1 MDRIYKYNP
10 NISYNPNGG
19 RYLQLITAKN
29 LYIQNI
35 TVAENDGHSDSFHVK
50 FPNVFTNYPLGAV
63 RVEDQKFK
71 DWDHYKF
78 TIWQLQLNFVVFC
91 ASSACGVSVEH
102 LNAKE
107 PMIRSIYRFHVY
119 YHIRRILKILEIPLP
134 YENSF
139 NQYNNPYNHE
149 KFIGICSEYGVSN
162 DLTKWR
168 KQKYFSTWQ
177 SRAWETGKPGMSNIN
192 ENSFSRWIIEKSD
205 GLTMLGLQKLSGSV
219 RHDAYLI
226 LTSQTSTRGPIVGI
240 ESRNLDAQHT
250 FLNTFENIVNR
261 RVNIS
266 EDIRR
271 FQKTLQ
277 YARSKVDY
285 VIGEFIYMLP
295 SNMNL
300 QIEKVKDYN
309 NKILISSPSF
319 KIGTNLKINLDGEQV
334 KLKDKPDVKSKEV
347 EMVKTE
353 PDVKP
358 KVITKPDIKSNKE
371 HKQDVKPNIE
381 LKHDVMLIT
390 TKPDTNK
397 ITYEEEKV
405 ALYWELQLYLQYG
418 GCSSDLRSI
427 CLCHEICVY
436 QDSNTCD
443 KCPQILRQ
451 PTNCFL
457 CSIQDP

>member
-1 MDRIYKYNP
+1 MVYNIMDRIYKYNSDA
-10 NISYNPNGG
+10 SYKPNGG
-19 RYLQLITAKN
+19 TYLQLITAKD

-35 TVAENDGHSDSFHVK
+35 TVAEHDGHSDSFQVK

-78 TIWQLQLNFVVFC
+78 TIWQSQLNFAVFC

-102 LNAKE
+102 VNAKE

-139 NQYNNPYNHE
+139 NQYNNPYSHE

-168 KQKYFSTWQ
+168 NQKYFSTWQ
-177 SRAWETGKPGMSNIN
+177 SRAWETNRPGMSYIN
-192 ENSFSRWIIEKSD
+192 ESSFSRWIIEKSD
-205 GLTMLGLQKLSGSV
+205 GLTTLGIQKLSESV
-219 RHDAYLI
+219 RDYAYLI
-226 LTSQTSTRGPIVGI
+226 LTSQTSTRGPIVGH
-240 ESRNLDAQHT
+240 EARNLDAQRT

-261 RVNIS
+261 RVNIP

-285 VIGEFIYMLP
+285 AIGEFVYMLP
-295 SNMNL
+295 SDMNL
-300 QIEKVKDYN
+300 RIGNVRNYN

-319 KIGTNLKINLDGEQV
+319 KIGANVKVNLLSSENRRLND
-334 KLKDKPDVKSKEV
+334 DVKSKD
-347 EMVKTE
+347 VKTE
-353 PDVKP
+353 P
-358 KVITKPDIKSNKE
+358 KVITKPNTKPNKE
-371 HKQDVKPNIE
+371 HKQDVKPNIKFDRE
-381 LKHDVMLIT
+381 SNQDVK
-390 TKPDTNK
+390 KPDTNE

-405 ALYWELQLYLQYG
+405 ALVLGTTAVFTVWWMF
-418 GCSSDLRSI
+418 
-427 CLCHEICVY
+427 
-436 QDSNTCD
+436 
-443 KCPQILRQ
+443 K
-451 PTNCFL
+451 
-457 CSIQDP
+457 

>member
-1 MDRIYKYNP
+1 M
-10 NISYNPNGG
+10 
-19 RYLQLITAKN
+19 
-29 LYIQNI
+29 
-35 TVAENDGHSDSFHVK
+35 
-50 FPNVFTNYPLGAV
+50 
-63 RVEDQKFK
+63 RVEDQRFK

-78 TIWQLQLNFVVFC
+78 TLWQSQLNFAVFC

-102 LNAKE
+102 LNAKK

-119 YHIRRILKILEIPLP
+119 YHIRRILKILDIPLP

-149 KFIGICSEYGVSN
+149 KFIRICSEYGVSN

-168 KQKYFSTWQ
+168 NQKYFSTWQ
-177 SRAWETGKPGMSNIN
+177 SRAWETGKPGMSYIN

-205 GLTMLGLQKLSGSV
+205 GLTTLGLQKLSESV
-219 RHDAYLI
+219 RDYAYLI
-226 LTSQTSTRGPIVGI
+226 LTSQTSTRGQIVGH
-240 ESRNLDAQHT
+240 EARSLDAQRT

-261 RVNIS
+261 RVNIP

-295 SNMNL
+295 SDMNL
-300 QIEKVKDYN
+300 RIGNIRNYN

-319 KIGTNLKINLDGEQV
+319 KIGTNVKINLLSSENRRLNDDGEQA

-347 EMVKTE
+347 DNRRLMVKSE
-353 PDVKP
+353 PDVKQ
-358 KVITKPDIKSNKE
+358 KKEPDIKSNM
-371 HKQDVKPNIE
+371 DVKPNIE
-381 LKHDVMLIT
+381 LKHDVKVVR
-390 TKPDTNK
+390 TKPDTNE

-405 ALYWELQLYLQYG
+405 ALVLG
-418 GCSSDLRSI
+418 ITSI
-427 CLCHEICVY
+427 FTVWWMF
-436 QDSNTCD
+436 
-443 KCPQILRQ
+443 K
-451 PTNCFL
+451 
-457 CSIQDP
+457 

>member
-1 MDRIYKYNP
+1 MDRIYRYNSDA
-10 NISYNPNGG
+10 SYKPNGG
-19 RYLQLITAKN
+19 RYLQLITAKD

-35 TVAENDGHSDSFHVK
+35 TVAEHNSGHSDSFQVK

-78 TIWQLQLNFVVFC
+78 TIWQSQLNFVVFC

-107 PMIRSIYRFHVY
+107 PMIRSIYCFHVY
-119 YHIRRILKILEIPLP
+119 YHIRRMLKILEIPLP

-162 DLTKWR
+162 DLTEWR
-168 KQKYFSTWQ
+168 NQKYFSTWQ
-177 SRAWETGKPGMSNIN
+177 SRAWETNKPGMSYIN
-192 ENSFSRWIIEKSD
+192 KNSFSRWIIEKSD
-205 GLTMLGLQKLSGSV
+205 GLTTLGLQKLSESV
-219 RHDAYLI
+219 RDYTYLI
-226 LTSQTSTRGPIVGI
+226 LTSQTSTRGPIVGH
-240 ESRNLDAQHT
+240 EARNLDGQRT

-261 RVNIS
+261 RVDIR

-295 SNMNL
+295 SDMNL
-300 QIEKVKDYN
+300 RIGKVKNYN

-319 KIGTNLKINLDGEQV
+319 KIGTNLKINLD
-334 KLKDKPDVKSKEV
+334 VKSKEV

-353 PDVKP
+353 PDVKL
-358 KVITKPDIKSNKE
+358 KVITKPNIEPNEKHKQNVKPNIKFDRES
-371 HKQDVKPNIE
+371 KQDVK
-381 LKHDVMLIT
+381 
-390 TKPDTNK
+390 KPDMNK
-397 ITYEEEKV
+397 ITCEEEKV
-405 ALYWELQLYLQYG
+405 AL
-418 GCSSDLRSI
+418 
-427 CLCHEICVY
+427 
-436 QDSNTCD
+436 
-443 KCPQILRQ
+443 ILG
-451 PTNCFL
+451 TTAVFTVWWMFK
-457 CSIQDP
+457 

>member
-1 MDRIYKYNP
+1 MDRIYKYNSSA
-10 NISYNPNGG
+10 NYRPNGG
-19 RYLQLITAKN
+19 RYLQLITAED

-35 TVAENDGHSDSFHVK
+35 TVAEHEGHSDSFQVK

-78 TIWQLQLNFVVFC
+78 TLWQSQLNFVVFC
-91 ASSACGVSVEH
+91 ASSACGISVEH

-107 PMIRSIYRFHVY
+107 PMTRSIYRFHVY

-168 KQKYFSTWQ
+168 NQKYFSTWQ
-177 SRAWETGKPGMSNIN
+177 SRAWETGKPGMSYIN

-205 GLTMLGLQKLSGSV
+205 GLTTLGLQKLSESV
-219 RHDAYLI
+219 RDYAYLI
-226 LTSQTSTRGPIVGI
+226 LTSQTSTRGPIVGH
-240 ESRNLDAQHT
+240 EARNLDAQRT
-250 FLNTFENIVNR
+250 FLNTFENIVNK
-261 RVNIS
+261 RVNIP

-285 VIGEFIYMLP
+285 AISEFVYMIP
-295 SNMNL
+295 SDMNL
-300 QIEKVKDYN
+300 WIGKVKNYN
-309 NKILISSPSF
+309 NKIMVSKPGFNL
-319 KIGTNLKINLDGEQV
+319 GTNLKINLDGEQA

-347 EMVKTE
+347 EMIKTE

-358 KVITKPDIKSNKE
+358 KVTTKPIIESDKK
-371 HKQDVKPNIE
+371 HKQDVKPNIKSNKE
-381 LKHDVMLIT
+381 LKH
-390 TKPDTNK
+390 DTNK

-405 ALYWELQLYLQYG
+405 AL
-418 GCSSDLRSI
+418 
-427 CLCHEICVY
+427 
-436 QDSNTCD
+436 
-443 KCPQILRQ
+443 ILGS
-451 PTNCFL
+451 TAVFTVWWMFK
-457 CSIQDP
+457 

>member
-1 MDRIYKYNP
+1 MDRIYKYNSDT
-10 NISYNPNGG
+10 SYKPNGG
-19 RYLQLITAKN
+19 TYLQLITAKD

-35 TVAENDGHSDSFHVK
+35 TVAEHEGHSDSFQVK
-50 FPNVFTNYPLGAV
+50 FPNVFTNYPLGTV

-78 TIWQLQLNFVVFC
+78 TIWQSQLNFAVFC
-91 ASSACGVSVEH
+91 ASSACGISVEH

-139 NQYNNPYNHE
+139 NQFNNPYNHE
-149 KFIGICSEYGVSN
+149 KYIHECSEYGVSN

-168 KQKYFSTWQ
+168 NQKYFSTWQ
-177 SRAWETGKPGMSNIN
+177 SRAWETGKPGMSYIN
-192 ENSFSRWIIEKSD
+192 ENSFSRWIIEKSE
-205 GLTMLGLQKLSGSV
+205 GLTTLGIQKLSESV
-219 RHDAYLI
+219 RDYAYLI
-226 LTSQTSTRGPIVGI
+226 LTSQTSTRGPIVGH
-240 ESRNLDAQHT
+240 EARNLDAQRT

-261 RVNIS
+261 RANIP

-285 VIGEFIYMLP
+285 AIDEFIYMLP
-295 SNMNL
+295 SDMNL
-300 QIEKVKDYN
+300 RIGNVRNYN

-319 KIGTNLKINLDGEQV
+319 KIGTNIKVNIDGE
-334 KLKDKPDVKSKEV
+334 KDKPDVKSKEV
-347 EMVKTE
+347 EMIKTE

-358 KVITKPDIKSNKE
+358 KVITKPNIKLNEKHKQDVKPVIKPNKE
-371 HKQDVKPNIE
+371 HKQDVKPNRPDI
-381 LKHDVMLIT
+381 KQNRS
-390 TKPDTNK
+390 KPDTNK

-405 ALYWELQLYLQYG
+405 ALVLGTTAVFTVLWMF
-418 GCSSDLRSI
+418 
-427 CLCHEICVY
+427 
-436 QDSNTCD
+436 
-443 KCPQILRQ
+443 K
-451 PTNCFL
+451 
-457 CSIQDP
+457 

>member
-1 MDRIYKYNP
+1 MDRIYKYNSDA
-10 NISYNPNGG
+10 SYKPNGG
-19 RYLQLITAKN
+19 TYLQLITAKD
-29 LYIQNI
+29 LYIQNV
-35 TVAENDGHSDSFHVK
+35 TVVEHDGGHSDSFQVK

-78 TIWQLQLNFVVFC
+78 NIWQSQLNFAVFC
-91 ASSACGVSVEH
+91 ASSTCGVSVEH

-139 NQYNNPYNHE
+139 NQYSNPYNHE
-149 KFIGICSEYGVSN
+149 KFIEICSEYGVSN

-168 KQKYFSTWQ
+168 NQKYFSMWQ
-177 SRAWETGKPGMSNIN
+177 SRAWETGKPGMSYIN
-192 ENSFSRWIIEKSD
+192 ENSFSRWIIEKSE
-205 GLTMLGLQKLSGSV
+205 GLTTLGIQKISESV
-219 RHDAYLI
+219 RDYAYLI
-226 LTSQTSTRGPIVGI
+226 LTSQTSTRGQIVGH
-240 ESRNLDAQHT
+240 EARDLDAQRT

-261 RVNIS
+261 RVNIP

-285 VIGEFIYMLP
+285 AIGEFVYMLP
-295 SNMNL
+295 SDMNL
-300 QIEKVKDYN
+300 RIGNVRNYN

-319 KIGTNLKINLDGEQV
+319 KIGTNLKINLLSSENQRLNV
-334 KLKDKPDVKSKEV
+334 DVKSKEV
-347 EMVKTE
+347 DNRRLMVKTE

-358 KVITKPDIKSNKE
+358 QVITKHNIESNEKR
-371 HKQDVKPNIE
+371 KQDVKPNIKFDRE
-381 LKHDVMLIT
+381 SNQDVK
-390 TKPDTNK
+390 KPDLLSSQFNYVEKRSKLNDK

-405 ALYWELQLYLQYG
+405 AL
-418 GCSSDLRSI
+418 
-427 CLCHEICVY
+427 
-436 QDSNTCD
+436 
-443 KCPQILRQ
+443 ILGTTAVFTVWWMYIHRR
-451 PTNCFL
+451 
-457 CSIQDP
+457 

>member
-1 MDRIYKYNP
+1 MDRIYKYKSDA
-10 NISYNPNGG
+10 SYKPNGG
-19 RYLQLITAKN
+19 TYLQLITSKD
-29 LYIQNI
+29 LYIQNV
-35 TVAENDGHSDSFHVK
+35 TVAEHDGGHSDSFQVK
-50 FPNVFTNYPLGAV
+50 FPNIFTNYPLGSV

-78 TIWQLQLNFVVFC
+78 TIWQSQLNFVVFC

-168 KQKYFSTWQ
+168 NQKYFSTWQ
-177 SRAWETGKPGMSNIN
+177 SRAWETGKPGMSYIN

-205 GLTMLGLQKLSGSV
+205 GLTTLGLQKLSESV
-219 RHDAYLI
+219 RDYAYLI
-226 LTSQTSTRGPIVGI
+226 LTSQTSTRGPIVGH
-240 ESRNLDAQHT
+240 EARNLDAQRT

-261 RVNIS
+261 RVNIP

-285 VIGEFIYMLP
+285 AIGEFIYMIP
-295 SNMNL
+295 SDMNL
-300 QIEKVKDYN
+300 QIGNVNVRNYN

-319 KIGTNLKINLDGEQV
+319 KIGTNVKVNIDGEQV
-334 KLKDKPDVKSKEV
+334 KLKDKPDIKFKE
-347 EMVKTE
+347 VKTE
-353 PDVKP
+353 P
-358 KVITKPDIKSNKE
+358 KVTTKHIIELGKKHE
-371 HKQDVKPNIE
+371 QDVKPNIKFNKE
-381 LKHDVMLIT
+381 L
-390 TKPDTNK
+390 KPDTNE

-405 ALYWELQLYLQYG
+405 ALVLGTTAVFTVWWMF
-418 GCSSDLRSI
+418 
-427 CLCHEICVY
+427 
-436 QDSNTCD
+436 
-443 KCPQILRQ
+443 K
-451 PTNCFL
+451 
-457 CSIQDP
+457 